1 MPNSYTPGLSHIRSI
16 TWCMFGTSVNVK
28 HRVTGELHVR
38 WNSDRVF
45 LFPKQRVWWKICST
59 NTRPMLMGCN
69 QVLDKHW
76 QIIDHF
82 KFMVVTGLLPHWSIE
97 HSLSHT
103 VAKRLWSALPILSLM
118 REFLAMNSVT
128 HSSISSTINKGG
140 SWGAHNSWTRRQWQ
154 LRFLHHHGALD
165 YDVILW
171 PKMAKKRQEG
181 GDSMWKN
188 KTCLQ
193 ILHDLKKRKIYVM
206 NVVYTS
212 PLSSITTCTH
222 MTQSNVHTP
231 HCTTPPSQWNILC
244 QQV

>member
-1 MPNSYTPGLSHIRSI
+1 MYNGLPKFITNLIYYMLIYTHC
-16 TWCMFGTSVNVK
+16 W
-28 HRVTGELHVR
+28 EL
-38 WNSDRVF
+38 
-45 LFPKQRVWWKICST
+45 
-59 NTRPMLMGCN
+59 
-69 QVLDKHW
+69 
-76 QIIDHF
+76 
-82 KFMVVTGLLPHWSIE
+82 
-97 HSLSHT
+97 
-103 VAKRLWSALPILSLM
+103 
-118 REFLAMNSVT
+118 MNSVGSHGSSSLLFVMKVMVCHFVSDSHEVMT
-128 HSSISSTINKGG
+128 ALIVVLPSIVVVEISLQLHRSSIINQGG
-140 SWGAHNSWTRRQWQ
+140 SWGAHNSWTWRQWQ
-154 LRFLHHHGALD
+154 LCFLHHHGALD

-193 ILHDLKKRKIYVM
+193 ILHDLKKRKIYVV